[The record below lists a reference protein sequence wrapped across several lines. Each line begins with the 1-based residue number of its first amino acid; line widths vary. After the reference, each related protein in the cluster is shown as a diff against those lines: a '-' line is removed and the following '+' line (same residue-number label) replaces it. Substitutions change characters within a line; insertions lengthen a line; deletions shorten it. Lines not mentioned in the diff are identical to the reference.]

1 MGSLVSRAKSALR
14 SMTLAT
20 RAAVLVGCA
29 FVVSLSFISGQVLQQ
44 FEARYLELVGNHQ
57 FLVLRALASR
67 LDGNLQMA
75 RTVLAG
81 VAKASDARLLSE
93 PQELQHSLDS
103 RVFLHLSF
111 DGGVRI
117 LDLTGQLIVQSSPGH
132 PPLVVPADEVHRL
145 MSATLATGQSQVSVP
160 FPASS
165 TDRQPALAMCSPIF
179 GKDGHMVGVMLASLY
194 LLSPY
199 YASELKTYRVGQGGY
214 VFMTTHDRVM
224 LMHPDPAR
232 LFKLAAKPGQ
242 NRGYDRAIETRFEG
256 TTETV
261 NSTGLQALASFVR
274 VPSTDWVLG
283 ANFPLDEAR
292 QPFRQTLSAILGWFI
307 AVALALTLGVGLMV
321 HRLMRPI
328 RQLTR
333 HLLDLGEGRARPFR
347 ASTSGEVHVLSDAYN
362 RMLGQLEVSEE
373 ARREGE
379 RLIQQANE
387 GLERRVQERTLA
399 LEKAH
404 AELVRSEKLAA
415 LGRLMAGLAHE
426 LSTPLG
432 NALVVSGGVR
442 ESTHSLQAKVQE
454 GGIKRS
460 ELEGYAAHCVEAL
473 SLIERNLAR
482 AAKLVAGFKQAAV
495 DQAAERRREFELKQ
509 TIEEVLATLEH
520 MIRQRPIRL
529 HLDLPADLRMDSFP
543 GALGQV
549 VTNLF
554 INALTH
560 AFSAQD
566 KGDLWVSCRA
576 EGDTEVRLEIRDN
589 GRGIL
594 PEHAGKVFDPFFTT
608 RLGNGGSG
616 LGLYIVHNAV
626 TGPLGGRIEVH
637 STVGQGTTF
646 VVTLPR
652 VAPATPAGSGG

>member
-1 MGSLVSRAKSALR
+1 MDGLVSRAKSALR

-29 FVVSLSFISGQVLQQ
+29 FAVSFTFISGQALKQ
-44 FEARYLELVGNHQ
+44 FEARYLDLVGSHQ
-57 FLVLRALASR
+57 FVMLQALASR

-75 RTVLAG
+75 QTVLAG
-81 VAKASDARLLSE
+81 VAKASDSRLISK
-93 PQELQHSLDS
+93 PDELQRFLDS
-103 RVFLHLSF
+103 RIFLHLSF

-117 LDLTGQLIVQSSPGH
+117 HDQTGQLIVQSSPGH
-132 PPLVVPADEVHRL
+132 HPLVIPADEERRL
-145 MSATLATGQSQVSVP
+145 ISETLATGQGRVSAP
-160 FPASS
+160 FPASP

-179 GKDGHMVGVMLASLY
+179 GNEGRVVGVMLASLY

-232 LFKLAAKPGQ
+232 LFKLAAQPGQ
-242 NRGYDRAIETRFEG
+242 NRGYDRVIETRFQG

-261 NSTGLQALASFVR
+261 NSTGLNALASYAR
-274 VPSTDWVLG
+274 VPSTDWILG

-292 QPFRQTLSAILGWFI
+292 QPFRQTLGAILWWFI

-321 HRLMRPI
+321 HRLMHPI

-333 HLLDLGEGRARPFR
+333 HLLELGEGRARPFR
-347 ASTSGEVHVLSDAYN
+347 ARTSGEVHVLSNAYN
-362 RMLGQLEVSEE
+362 QMLGQLEVSEE

-379 RLIQQANE
+379 RLIQQTNE
-387 GLERRVQERTLA
+387 GLERRVHERTLE

-432 NALVVSGGVR
+432 NALVVSGGMR
-442 ESTHSLQAKVQE
+442 ESTDSLQAKVQQ

-460 ELEGYAAHCVEAL
+460 ELDGYAVHCVEAV

-495 DQAAERRREFELKQ
+495 DQTAERRREFELKQ
-509 TIEEVLATLEH
+509 TIEDVLATLEH
-520 MIRQRPIRL
+520 LIRQRPIRL
-529 HLDLPADLRMDSFP
+529 HLDMSENLRMDSFP
-543 GALGQV
+543 GAIGQV

-560 AFSAQD
+560 AFSAEDQ
-566 KGDLWVSCRA
+566 GDLWISYRA
-576 EGDTEVRLEIRDN
+576 VGDREVRLEIRDN
-589 GRGIL
+589 GHGIV
-594 PEHAGKVFDPFFTT
+594 PEHVGKVFDPFFTT
-608 RLGNGGSG
+608 RLGSGGSG

-626 TGPLGGRIEVH
+626 TGPLGGHIEVR

-652 VAPATPAGSGG
+652 VAPATPARPVV